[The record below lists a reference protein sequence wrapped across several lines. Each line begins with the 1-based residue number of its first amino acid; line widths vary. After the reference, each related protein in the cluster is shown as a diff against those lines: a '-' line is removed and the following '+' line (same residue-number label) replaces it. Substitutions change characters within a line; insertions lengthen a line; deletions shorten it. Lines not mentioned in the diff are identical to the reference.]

1 MQRWQSKSE
10 SAHFE
15 KKKKRKRKRL
25 TLFWRCGVKCDLRS
39 MHIGPLGDYL
49 KVIDYHVNIFLLR
62 SQTQSKLEQ
71 LQWSEAYTA
80 GPPGWQ
86 CDSTSNNTLS
96 LSLALS
102 RCPCLIQ
109 IIPGRLSEPRTG
121 QPIPLLPSAR
131 QWGPPGRPHLQ
142 HRQIPQQ
149 AVQLPSWPFFPPG
162 RRRHHRRGDPV
173 RRQTRAQG
181 DPSGFSRQC
190 CRRSRLH
197 FPAAPARTET

>member
-96 LSLALS
+96 LSRSLS
-102 RCPCLIQ
+102 VSLPHTDHPWE
-109 IIPGRLSEPRTG
+109 II
-121 QPIPLLPSAR
+121 
-131 QWGPPGRPHLQ
+131 
-142 HRQIPQQ
+142 
-149 AVQLPSWPFFPPG
+149 
-162 RRRHHRRGDPV
+162 
-173 RRQTRAQG
+173 
-181 DPSGFSRQC
+181 
-190 CRRSRLH
+190 
-197 FPAAPARTET
+197 